1 VTSPGPPVLA
11 VADVESAARWWS
23 EHLGFAIDFRN
34 RLDDEPTNYAVVAR
48 DDVEVHLARRDEIS
62 DRRRSEIVVTVFD
75 LSALA
80 AELIDRS
87 AGVHRRADGDLIVTD
102 PDGNRV
108 VFTADELM
116 GHGGHG
122 SDGRRYPR
130 P

>member
-1 VTSPGPPVLA
+1 VTSTGPPVLA

-62 DRRRSEIVVTVFD
+62 DRRRSEIVVTVLD

-80 AELIDRS
+80 VELIDRS
-87 AGVHRRADGDLIVTD
+87 ADVYRRPDGDLVVTD

-108 VFTADELM
+108 VF
-116 GHGGHG
+116 
-122 SDGRRYPR
+122 R
-130 P
+130 PAT